1 MANTLLSVA
10 DLLLYLL
17 LAANVGYLLLFAL
30 ASKFSRPK
38 KYPHVQQL
46 HRFAVLFPAYGEDGV
61 IVQAVQSFLKQ
72 DYPKE
77 KYDLI
82 VISDHMLDATNE
94 ALRALPIRLLVATYT
109 ESSKAK
115 AMTLAMEATAGEAYN
130 KVVIM
135 DADNTTSPQF
145 LTELNR
151 ASVAGLKAIQ
161 AHRVAKNLNTSVA
174 ILDAVSEEINNSIFR
189 SGHIV
194 LGLSSALIGSGMA
207 LDADWFRQNVTR
219 LQTAGED
226 KELEALLLKERIHIG
241 YLEHVRVED
250 EKTQKKS
257 AIKNQRKR
265 WIAAQFGSLRAAL
278 PHWPE
283 ALRKGNLDYVDKVL
297 QWALPPRIVLLA
309 GVFFLST
316 IATLIHPLA
325 SVKWWILS
333 GTLIATLTIAIP
345 RSLMNRQLLKALLQV
360 PPLALMMIAN
370 LFKLK
375 GVNKRF
381 IHTAHGQQQ

>member
-1 MANTLLSVA
+1 MVNTFLSAA

-38 KYPHVQQL
+38 KYPNVQQL

-61 IVQAVQSFLKQ
+61 ILSAVHSFLKQ

-77 KYDLI
+77 KYDII

-94 ALRALPIRLLVATYT
+94 ALRTLPIRLLVATYP

-115 AMTLAMEATAGEAYN
+115 ALTLAMEAIAGEAYN

-161 AHRVAKNLNTSVA
+161 AHRVAKNLNTDVA

-226 KELEALLLKERIHIG
+226 KELEALLLKQRIPIG
-241 YLEHVRVED
+241 YLANLRVED
-250 EKTQKKS
+250 EKTQKKG

-278 PHWPE
+278 PHLRE
-283 ALRKGNLDYVDKVL
+283 ALQKGNLDYVDKVV

-325 SVKWWILS
+325 SVKWWMLS

-345 RSLMNRQLLKALLQV
+345 RNLMNRQLLKALLQV

-381 IHTAHGQQQ
+381 IHTAHGEQQ